1 MFREYDLRYLI
12 PYVLLLL
19 ALTGLDIWYE
29 VSYIMED
36 SWPETVVSI
45 GQGISSAVAVT
56 FTVFAAVEGT
66 VYMVIA
72 MARLRKLREEH
83 EERQEEARKKGL
95 EEGREAGRKE
105 GREAGREAGRE
116 EGREEGREAG
126 REEGREA
133 GLEEGRKAERQ
144 RWEAWAKRAED
155 ARAAGLPFDEPPPP
169 QEQPSSNHSA

>member
-19 ALTGLDIWYE
+19 ALTGLDTWYE
-29 VSYIMED
+29 VSYRTED

-56 FTVFAAVEGT
+56 FTIFAAVEGI

-83 EERQEEARKKGL
+83 EERQGEALKKGL
-95 EEGREAGRKE
+95 
-105 GREAGREAGRE
+105 EAGRE
-116 EGREEGREAG
+116 EGR
-126 REEGREA
+126 
-133 GLEEGRKAERQ
+133 EEGRKAERQ
-144 RWEAWAKRAED
+144 RWEAWAKRAEE
-155 ARAAGLPFDEPPPP
+155 ARAAGQPFDEPPPPP

>member
-1 MFREYDLRYLI
+1 MGWPSGVDMFREYDLRYLI

-29 VSYIMED
+29 VSYITED
-36 SWPETVVSI
+36 SWPETVMSI

-72 MARLRKLREEH
+72 MARLRKLKEEH

-105 GREAGREAGRE
+105 GQE

-126 REEGREA
+126 LEE

-169 QEQPSSNHSA
+169 PQEQPSSNHSA

>member
-29 VSYIMED
+29 LSYIMED
-36 SWPETVVSI
+36 SWPETVMSI

-72 MARLRKLREEH
+72 MARLRKLKEEH

-105 GREAGREAGRE
+105 GRE
-116 EGREEGREAG
+116 EGREAG
-126 REEGREA
+126 LEE

-144 RWEAWAKRAED
+144 RWEAWAKRAGE

-169 QEQPSSNHSA
+169 PQEQPSSNHSA

>member
-1 MFREYDLRYLI
+1 MNILNIEMGWPSGVDMFREYDLRYLI

-19 ALTGLDIWYE
+19 ALAGLGIWYE
-29 VSYIMED
+29 VSYITED
-36 SWPETVVSI
+36 SWPETVMSI

-105 GREAGREAGRE
+105 GREAGRE
-116 EGREEGREAG
+116 
-126 REEGREA
+126 EGREA

-144 RWEAWAKRAED
+144 RWEAWAKRAEE

-169 QEQPSSNHSA
+169 PQEQPSSNHSA